1 MNNAR
6 SVNECIYCGATEG
19 LLTDEHTIAYGLNGS
34 LVLRKASCLS
44 CNKITGLFEEKVLR
58 GFTLQARIALGMRT
72 RRRKKA
78 PKTFPLGIVKG
89 DKERIIHVPANEQF
103 VVLPLP
109 LFEEL
114 PLLKGKIPNPS
125 DDYKEGIGFTGVDVV
140 WLCDPE
146 EIRRRYSA
154 DRIFVVHK
162 VDQIAFARMLAK
174 IGYCQAVAQFGR
186 DAIRE
191 VYVLPAILGQRND
204 IGRWVSSSNITMKPE
219 VGIGHQIWSVRLKRV
234 EAGTPSELILTHIHL
249 FAHLDAPAYT
259 VIVGESES
267 DISQRQFSGSEL
279 VPSPPL
285 TLSQCPSRFSDFL
298 Q

>member
-6 SVNECIYCGATEG
+6 SVNECIYCGTTEG
-19 LLTDEHTIAYGLNGS
+19 LLTDEHTIAYGLNGN

-78 PKTFPLGIVKG
+78 PKTFPLGIVNG
-89 DKERIIHVPANEQF
+89 DQERIVHVPANEHF
-103 VVLPLP
+103 IVLPLP
-109 LFEEL
+109 MFEEI

-125 DDYKEGIGFTGVDVV
+125 DDYKEGIGLTGVVAV

-162 VDQIAFARMLAK
+162 VDQIAFAKMLAK
-174 IGYCQAVAQFGR
+174 FGYCQAVAQFGR
-186 DAIRE
+186 DAIRK

-219 VGIGHQIWSVRLKRV
+219 VGIGHQIWSVRFKRV

-249 FAHLDAPAYT
+249 FAHLNAPAYT

-267 DISQRQFSGSEL
+267 DISQRRFSGTEL
-279 VPSPPL
+279 VRGIEDNYSE
-285 TLSQCPSRFSDFL
+285 SQPNVSDF
-298 Q
+298 